1 MSTAIASLVAGMPGK
16 SPALSSGLR
25 TTMYARPALGHR
37 SGIGGLSR
45 FLALLMTALAVPAHA
60 LSDADRTLAAQ
71 QTVKSNPAC
80 TTLNNFYWEIGDRYK
95 RLASGSRGLLPPSAS
110 TQMAI
115 YSAGKWM
122 HAAYAFQ
129 LRSGNLSPAD
139 IRALNM
145 TAGYTAQ
152 GQCTGQPT
160 VGTCQLTLSKL
171 DPTAVGKFSYGPG
184 HFQYQATK
192 SLGLGGDGNQQL
204 AAELVSRLGGGFKL
218 SYTAPQ
224 LAGGARSSA
233 ADYAIFL
240 RRILDGQLMLGALG
254 ANAVC
259 TYTGASDPATGRKH
273 CDSALNSPAA
283 DPKAGL
289 AEAMDYSLG
298 HWVENDPV
306 TGDGAFSSP
315 GAAGFYPWI
324 DAGRTYYG
332 ILARSQL
339 TGTSSANSVKCGRLI
354 RKAWLTGQAP

>member
-1 MSTAIASLVAGMPGK
+1 MKMNQGVGVVSMSHEIQAGERTSGRRLHLGQRAGERDREPGRGRIA
-16 SPALSSGLR
+16 AL
-25 TTMYARPALGHR
+25 T
-37 SGIGGLSR
+37 
-45 FLALLMTALAVPAHA
+45 LALLALPAYA
-60 LSDADRTLAAQ
+60 LSDADRTRAAQ

-80 TTLNNFYWEIGDRYK
+80 TALNNFYWEIGDRYK
-95 RLASGSRGLLPPSAS
+95 TLASGTRGLLPPGAT

-129 LRSGNLSPAD
+129 VRGGNLSVAD
-139 IRALNM
+139 IRAMNM

-152 GQCTGQPT
+152 GQCTAQPT
-160 VGTCQLTLSKL
+160 VGTCQLTLSKQ
-171 DPTAVGKFSYGPG
+171 DASAVGKFSYGPG

-204 AAELVSRLGGGFKL
+204 AAELVAKLGGGFKL

-306 TGDGAFSSP
+306 NGDGAYSSP

-324 DAGRTYYG
+324 DSSRAYYG

-339 TGTSSANSVKCGRLI
+339 TATSSAGSVKCGRLI